1 MMYPF
6 LASVLFES
14 WAVQYDRPARQVPQE
29 YHALIACERP
39 HLYAPMVPE
48 TFRGPKWGQR

>member
-1 MMYPF
+1 MTPF
-6 LASVLFES
+6 IARLIFET
-14 WAVQYDRPARQVPQE
+14 WAAKYDPEADAETTPF
-29 YHALIACERP
+29 HHIMIAQAEP